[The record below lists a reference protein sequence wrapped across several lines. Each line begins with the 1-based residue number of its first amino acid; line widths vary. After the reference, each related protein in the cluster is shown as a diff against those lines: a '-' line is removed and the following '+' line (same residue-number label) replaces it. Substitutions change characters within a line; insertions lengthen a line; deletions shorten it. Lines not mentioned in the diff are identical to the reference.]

1 MVRAAGVWG
10 RLGALLLVA
19 ACGSGRGAPPG
30 TPSAQTD
37 QTLTQL
43 FNLSAVYQRMG
54 RLAATGPI
62 GFVGNVAYVAAP
74 DDSTTMV
81 VGLSF
86 ENRALSFQRDGGSF
100 AARYRVEIQLDREG
114 RPPITVTRN
123 EVVRV
128 PTFVETQRG
137 DETIFFQQS
146 FRLAPGP
153 YTLRVAVRD
162 PTSTSFGQVVRAIEV
177 PSYGPESISAP
188 VMVYEVRPRR
198 SAADSFYAI
207 LNPRGTVA
215 HGGGDTLL
223 IYVEAYR
230 LPGPTTLPVEVRD
243 DRDSVVFRSELAFGG
258 GRTAEGRAL
267 RLPADA
273 PPLGELTIAVGTGAA
288 ARTTQALVSFAR
300 GWVVTNYDNLLSL
313 LRFFPYRPDLL
324 NALRGAKPAD
334 RAELWRRFW
343 SETDPRPETAENE
356 ALDRYFTRI
365 AIANERFR
373 DEGGE
378 GWRTDRG
385 EVFIT
390 LGEPDQF
397 YETPPSSDRR
407 FIRWVYNQYQ
417 AIIDFEGTLGFSRLR
432 MTPASRSEFA
442 RARSQMLRDLPR
454 R

>member
-1 MVRAAGVWG
+1 
-10 RLGALLLVA
+10 
-19 ACGSGRGAPPG
+19 
-30 TPSAQTD
+30 
-37 QTLTQL
+37 
-43 FNLSAVYQRMG
+43 MG

-62 GFVGNVAYVAAP
+62 GFVGNIAYLAGP
-74 DDSTTMV
+74 SDSTAVV

-86 ENRALSFQRDGGSF
+86 ENRSLSFQRDAGSF
-100 AARYRVEIQLDREG
+100 AARYRVEMELQREG
-114 RPPITVTRN
+114 SEPIKVTRN

-128 PTFVETQRG
+128 PSFQETQRG
-137 DETIFFQQS
+137 DETIFFQQT
-146 FRLAPGP
+146 FLLEPGP
-153 YTLRVAVRD
+153 YTLRAAVRD
-162 PTSTSFGQVVRAIEV
+162 PTSASFGQVARAVEV
-177 PSYGPESISAP
+177 PSYAEQSISTP

-198 SAADSFYAI
+198 SVADSLYAI

-230 LPGPTTLPVEVRD
+230 LPGATTIPVEVKD
-243 DRDSVVFRSELAFGG
+243 ERDSVVYRTELNFIG
-258 GRTAEGRAL
+258 GRSAEGQAV

-273 PPLGELTIAVGTGAA
+273 PPLGELTIAVGTGPS
-288 ARTTQALVSFAR
+288 ARSTQALVSFAR

-324 NALRGAKPAD
+324 NALRNAKPSERPD
-334 RAELWRRFW
+334 LWRRFW
-343 SETDPRPETAENE
+343 SETDPSPETAENE
-356 ALDRYFTRI
+356 ALDGYFTRI

-407 FIRWVYNQYQ
+407 LIRWVYNDYQ

-432 MTPASRSEFA
+432 MTPASRTEYA
-442 RARSQMLRDLPR
+442 RARSHMIRDIPR